1 MIVLKMLHE
10 LFCLGLWRRQDG
22 QVLQSSYC
30 WEAPWPA
37 QVARQTVQ
45 ESLLGPKASP
55 FGGTSHAKGIVAE
68 EVGVEA
74 RQPDSA
80 IRECIRFSKS
90 RMTK

>member
-1 MIVLKMLHE
+1 MLRSVAPAGWPSVE
-10 LFCLGLWRRQDG
+10 
-22 QVLQSSYC
+22 SSYC